1 MDSAVRAQLVL
12 VINETIDGGT
22 VMRTETIASQVKK
35 VDPFD
40 AREFRKCLSQY
51 ATGVTI
57 VTSLNE
63 AGPVGVTAN
72 SFSSLS
78 LDPPLVLWSIGRS
91 SRSCDAFINAS
102 HFAINILTSD
112 QIDLSQKFSSKEVDK
127 FVDVDWSP
135 GVGGVP
141 VLKKTLASI
150 ECSQQKI
157 YDGGDHVIIVGL
169 VERFSTFDGDGLV
182 FAQGRY
188 RIAGDHPSVA
198 SNPASASKGEATG
211 AELPARFF
219 MQLFWAF
226 HYMSENFEEYRAA
239 ANVTLAQG
247 RVLSRLDGT
256 DGLTVQELV
265 TRSYLTSR
273 VCEDAIAELI
283 EQGCISQRVDGRY
296 VLTDAGHAR
305 RQSLAEGEL
314 KFEQRQ
320 LRSVSPEDFAA
331 TRRVLSQIIKLNGG
345 SS

>member
-1 MDSAVRAQLVL
+1 MKNAGS
-12 VINETIDGGT
+12 
-22 VMRTETIASQVKK
+22 
-35 VDPFD
+35 FD

-57 VTSLNE
+57 VTSCNE

-91 SRSCDAFINAS
+91 SRSFDAFVHAS
-102 HFAINILTSD
+102 HFAINILASD

-127 FVDVDWSP
+127 FIDVDWSP

-141 VLKKTLASI
+141 VLRKTLASI
-150 ECSQQKI
+150 ECRQQNI
-157 YDGGDHVIIVGL
+157 YDGGDHVIIVGR

-188 RIAGDHPSVA
+188 RIAGDHPGLA
-198 SNPASASKGEATG
+198 NPASANNGEDMG
-211 AELPARFF
+211 VELPERFF

-247 RVLSRLDGT
+247 RVLSRLYGT

-265 TRSYLTSR
+265 TRTYLTNR

-283 EQGCISQRVDGRY
+283 EQGCIFQRDDGRY
-296 VLTDAGHAR
+296 VLTDAGRAR
-305 RQSLAEGEL
+305 RESLAEGEL
-314 KFEQRQ
+314 RFEQRQ
-320 LRSVSPEDFAA
+320 LRSVSTEDVAA

-345 SS
+345 NS